1 MTQSHGDALR
11 LSGTGVVRST
21 TPDRSAESVSHT
33 NDDAA
38 FVEIYRELFPSV
50 YGFVHFRVNDPHTAE
65 DLTAQSFERAL
76 SHFSDLRD
84 PERARAWV
92 FSIARHAIADHQR
105 SQRAVQDVPVSEQ
118 VVEPAT
124 QSAEHDAVR
133 REEWQRL
140 DRYLADLG
148 DRDRE
153 VIGLRYAAGLSHREI
168 GNLLSISEA
177 NVAQI
182 VHRAVLKLRARFTQD
197 EVSHS

>member
-1 MTQSHGDALR
+1 MTQSHGNALR
-11 LSGTGVVRST
+11 LSTTEVVKS
-21 TPDRSAESVSHT
+21 TPDRSVESVTHLH
-33 NDDAA
+33 DDAA
-38 FVEIYRELFPSV
+38 FVEIYRDLFPSV
-50 YGFVHFRVNDPHTAE
+50 YGFIHFRVADPHTAE

-92 FSIARHAIADHQR
+92 FSIARRAIADYQR
-105 SQRAVQDVPVSEQ
+105 SQRSVQNTIVNEQ
-118 VVEPAT
+118 IVEPAA
-124 QSAEHDAVR
+124 QSPEHDAVR

-140 DRYLADLG
+140 DRYLSELS

-168 GNLLSISEA
+168 GNLLSISES

-182 VHRAVLKLRARFTQD
+182 VHRALLKLRARFTQD